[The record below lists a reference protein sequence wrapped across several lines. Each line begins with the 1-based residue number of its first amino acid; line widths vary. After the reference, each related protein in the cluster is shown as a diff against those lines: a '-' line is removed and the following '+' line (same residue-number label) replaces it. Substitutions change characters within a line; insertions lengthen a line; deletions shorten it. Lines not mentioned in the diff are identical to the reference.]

1 MAAITTDALFTVR
14 SITVDGELIVETDPT
29 DEGVAMVTFDDMLEN
44 SGEGVIVQL
53 IHEDGSIVTEEHT
66 AA

>member
-14 SITVDGELIVETDPT
+14 SITTDGEFIAETEAM
-29 DEGVAMVTFDDMLEN
+29 DEGAAMATFDDTLEN
-44 SGEGVIVQL
+44 SGEGVTVQL